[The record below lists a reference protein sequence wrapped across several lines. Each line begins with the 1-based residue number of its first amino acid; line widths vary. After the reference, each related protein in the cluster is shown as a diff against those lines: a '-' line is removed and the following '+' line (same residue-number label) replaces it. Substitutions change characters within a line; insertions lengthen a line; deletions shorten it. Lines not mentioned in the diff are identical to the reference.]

1 MIASECTAFT
11 LDRTE
16 RFSCNALQEAL
27 DSPAQTMP
35 DRGATLMSP
44 SSSGGSVPML
54 PIDRTPVIS
63 AQRTQKKHSTTPHYH
78 AAHI

>member
-1 MIASECTAFT
+1 MIASESTAFT

-27 DSPAQTMP
+27 DSPAQTTP
-35 DRGATLMSP
+35 KGKATLMS

-54 PIDRTPVIS
+54 PIDCRTLIS
-63 AQRTQKKHSTTPHYH
+63 IQRMQKKQPIPPRHYATH
-78 AAHI
+78 N